1 MLVAVIGLGTF
12 GENVAINL
20 HKKGADV
27 IAIDMD
33 PKKIGKIKDR
43 VTQSMEMDV
52 TNERALRSANIS
64 DVDIAIVAIGDSIE
78 QSVMAVA
85 MLRKLGVG
93 RVIARA
99 TSAIHEHVLSE
110 VGASE
115 IVKVEEEMGNIIAS
129 KIIAPHVLQRYN
141 FAAGYSIVEMKLDK
155 RFEGKTLVE
164 SKIRQNYNLNIVA
177 LQKRIPYITDD
188 GKSAYRIE
196 INDSPMPMDV
206 IKSDDI
212 VVLVG
217 SDKNMDKFFSDFEG
231 N

>member
-12 GENVAINL
+12 GEHTAINL
-20 HKKGADV
+20 HNKGADV
-27 IAIDMD
+27 IAIDRS
-33 PKKIGKIKDR
+33 KEQIEKIKDR
-43 VTQSMEMDV
+43 VTQSLVMDV

-93 RVIARA
+93 RVLARA
-99 TSAIHEHVLSE
+99 TSRIHEHVLKE

-115 IVKVEEEMGNIIAS
+115 IMKVEEEMGNIIAS

-155 RFEGKTLVE
+155 GFEGKTLVE

-188 GKSAYRIE
+188 GKSAYKVE